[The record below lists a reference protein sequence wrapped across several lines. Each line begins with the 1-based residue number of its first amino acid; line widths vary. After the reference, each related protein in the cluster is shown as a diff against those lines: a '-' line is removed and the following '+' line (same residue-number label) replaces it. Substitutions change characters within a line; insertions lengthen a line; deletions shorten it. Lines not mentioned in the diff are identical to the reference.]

1 MELKLNH
8 FKELNKGHTLVELMV
23 ALAVSAIVIAGTLAG
38 YTVFAKQYEV
48 LNKKI
53 EIDREALG
61 VINLIQKDVM
71 MAGFKSHLTT
81 NAMKGEDALK
91 RTSATDFS
99 MVFDTQEKEG
109 DPIVRRLVRYSLGP
123 GYVSA
128 DSGVARFKLY
138 RDLRDCTTPASG
150 CTIATSTSRYT
161 AGGQGEVIMDKITS
175 FSVAFSNP
183 KPMGPFSG
191 VSQLVRTS
199 LSVAASR
206 KVRDSPS
213 FITKNFKFTARAQ
226 NVSLL

>member
-1 MELKLNH
+1 MLKTNN
-8 FKELNKGHTLVELMV
+8 FKECNKGYTLVELMV

-48 LNKKI
+48 LNKRI
-53 EIDREALG
+53 EIDREVLG
-61 VINLIQKDVM
+61 IITLIQKDVT
-71 MAGFKSHLTT
+71 MAGYKSHLTT
-81 NAMKGEDALK
+81 NAMKAADALK

-99 MVFDTQEKEG
+99 MVFDYQEKEG
-109 DPIVRRLVRYSLGP
+109 DPITRRLVRYSLGP

-128 DSGVARFKLY
+128 DGGESRYKLY

-175 FSVAFSNP
+175 FSVAFSSP

-191 VSQLVRTS
+191 VSQIVRTS
-199 LSVAASR
+199 ISVAASR
-206 KVRDSPS
+206 AVRDAASL
-213 FITKNFKFTARAQ
+213 ITKDFKFTARAQ

>member
-1 MELKLNH
+1 MLKTNN
-8 FKELNKGHTLVELMV
+8 FKECSKGYTLVELMV

-48 LNKKI
+48 LNKKV
-53 EIDREALG
+53 EIDREVLG
-61 VINLIQKDVM
+61 IINLIQKDVT

-81 NAMKGEDALK
+81 NAMKSADALK

-175 FSVAFSNP
+175 FSVAFSSP

-191 VSQLVRTS
+191 VSQIVRTS
-199 LSVAASR
+199 ISVAASR
-206 KVRDSPS
+206 AVRDAASL
-213 FITKNFKFTARAQ
+213 ITKDFKFTARAQ

>member
-1 MELKLNH
+1 MVKNNN
-8 FKELNKGHTLVELMV
+8 FKECNKGYTLVELMV

-48 LNKKI
+48 LNKRI
-53 EIDREALG
+53 EIDREVLG
-61 VINLIQKDVM
+61 IITLIQKDVT
-71 MAGFKSHLTT
+71 MAGYKSHLTT
-81 NAMKGEDALK
+81 NAMKAADALK

-99 MVFDTQEKEG
+99 MVFDYQEKEG
-109 DPIVRRLVRYSLGP
+109 DPITRRLVRYSLGP

-138 RDLRDCTTPASG
+138 RDLRDCTTPVSG

-175 FSVAFSNP
+175 FSVAFSSP

-191 VSQLVRTS
+191 VSQIVRTS
-199 LSVAASR
+199 ISVAASR
-206 KVRDSPS
+206 AVRDAASL
-213 FITKNFKFTARAQ
+213 ITKDFKFTARAQ